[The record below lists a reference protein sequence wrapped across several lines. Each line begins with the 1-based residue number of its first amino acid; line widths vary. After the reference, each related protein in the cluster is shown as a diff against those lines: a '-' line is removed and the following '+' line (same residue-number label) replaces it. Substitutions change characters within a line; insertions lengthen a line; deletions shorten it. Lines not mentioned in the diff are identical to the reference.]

1 MDRCTSQPLSVEAAK
16 ARLREAARPDA
27 GNGGLEGDGLLGG
40 NLLGSGGLQA
50 VRLPARRR
58 PGLALLLAASAGFV
72 TGASERARRR
82 LPGLLW
88 RVLR

>member
-1 MDRCTSQPLSVEAAK
+1 VDRRTSQPLSVETAK
-16 ARLREAARPDA
+16 ARLRKAARSDA
-27 GNGGLEGDGLLGG
+27 GGGVLGSG
-40 NLLGSGGLQA
+40 VLGSGGLEA
-50 VRLPARRR
+50 VRLLARRR